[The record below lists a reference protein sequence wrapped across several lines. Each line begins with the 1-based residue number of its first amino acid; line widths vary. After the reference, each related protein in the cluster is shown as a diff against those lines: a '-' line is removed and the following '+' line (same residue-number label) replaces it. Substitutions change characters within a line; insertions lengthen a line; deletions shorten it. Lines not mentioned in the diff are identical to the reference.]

1 MKVLITGASGIIGS
15 ALADRLKYENEVT
28 GTYYKSKPLDRLG
41 IAWERL
47 DIGDQAEVA
56 ALCKKYSPDVVIHC
70 AAVVHRKAG
79 AVGAATYTRV
89 NSAAAENLARAA
101 ALSNP
106 SVHFVFMSS
115 VSVYGDEDLPV
126 PVSEEHPCN
135 PRDDYAISKRRAE
148 IRLERMF
155 TKGDIGSVTILRL
168 ASVYDRGI
176 TFLLDRRVKGPGVFI
191 RYGTGTQRISAL
203 ARPNLVDF
211 VEFIL
216 REPATEGLEVLNVCD
231 ERPYRF
237 DDIIRAFKTGGT
249 YHGRPVISV
258 PLPAV
263 RFASRVGGR
272 ILRRRETW
280 FRSCYNKVS
289 SDMVFSNE
297 RMLKTGFKP
306 VHTLSGKRVARG
318 SHLKY

>member
-1 MKVLITGASGIIGS
+1 MIGS
-15 ALADRLKYENEVT
+15 ALCGRLKSGSEVI
-28 GTYYKSKPLDRLG
+28 G
-41 IAWERL
+41 IYHETLPVDPVGIVWQ
-47 DIGDQAEVA
+47 QADCADMESMTK
-56 ALCKKYSPDVVIHC
+56 LCRVYSPDVVIHC

-89 NSAAAENLARAA
+89 NSAATENLARAA

-115 VSVYGDEDLPV
+115 VSVYGDEGLPV

-203 ARPNLVDF
+203 ARPNLADF

-216 REPATEGLEVLNVCD
+216 REPSTEGFDVLNVCD

-237 DDIIRAFKTGGT
+237 DDIIRAFKTEGT
-249 YHGRPVISV
+249 YRGRPVISV

-263 RFASRVGGR
+263 RFASRLGGKV
-272 ILRRRETW
+272 LRRKEAW
-280 FRSCYNKVS
+280 LRSCYNKVS

-297 RMLKTGFKP
+297 RMLKTGFRP
-306 VHTLSGKRVARG
+306 VHTLNIK
-318 SHLKY
+318 

>member
-1 MKVLITGASGIIGS
+1 MKVLVTGASGIIGS
-15 ALADRLKYENEVT
+15 SLAERIRYENEVI
-28 GTYYKSKPLDRLG
+28 GTYYTGKPLNRLG
-41 IAWERL
+41 IAWEKL
-47 DIGDQAEVA
+47 DVGNQAEVN

-89 NSAAAENLARAA
+89 NSSATENLARAA

-126 PVSEEHPCN
+126 SVSEEHPCN
-135 PRDDYAISKRRAE
+135 PADDYAISKHRAE
-148 IRLERMF
+148 IRLEGMF

-191 RYGTGTQRISAL
+191 RYGKGMQQISAL

-211 VEFIL
+211 VECIL
-216 REPATEGLEVLNVCD
+216 REPVAKGFDVLNICD

-237 DDIIRAFKTGGT
+237 DEIIKAFKTGGDCR
-249 YHGRPVISV
+249 GRPVISV

-263 RFASRVGGR
+263 CFVSRLGGKL
-272 ILRRRETW
+272 LRRREAW

-297 RMLKTGFKP
+297 KMLKTGFRP
-306 VHTLSGKRVARG
+306 VHTLETIFLSGR
-318 SHLKY
+318 

>member
-15 ALADRLKYENEVT
+15 ALANRIKYENEVT
-28 GTYYKSKPLDRLG
+28 GTYHKSKPLDRLG
-41 IAWERL
+41 IAWEEL

-56 ALCKKYSPDVVIHC
+56 VLCERYSPDIVIHC

-79 AVGAATYTRV
+79 AVDSATYMRV
-89 NSAAAENLARAA
+89 NSVATENLARAA

-126 PVSEEHPCN
+126 SVSEEHPCN
-135 PRDDYAISKRRAE
+135 PADDYAISKRLAE
-148 IRLERMF
+148 IKLEEMVA
-155 TKGDIGSVTILRL
+155 KGTIGNVTILRL
-168 ASVYDRGI
+168 ASVYDRDI

-191 RYGTGTQRISAL
+191 RYGTGTQKISAL
-203 ARPNLVDF
+203 ARSNLVDF
-211 VEFIL
+211 VAWIL
-216 REPATEGLEVLNVCD
+216 KVPPAGYAVMNVCD

-237 DDIIRAFKTGGT
+237 DDIIKAFKTGGDCR
-249 YHGRPVISV
+249 GRPVISV

-263 RFASRVGGR
+263 CFASRLGGK
-272 ILRRRETW
+272 ILRRREAW

-297 RMLKTGFKP
+297 RMLKMGFRP
-306 VHTLSGKRVARG
+306 VHTLETIFLSGR
-318 SHLKY
+318 

>member
-15 ALADRLKYENEVT
+15 SLAERIRYENEVI
-28 GTYYKSKPLDRLG
+28 GTYYTGKPLNRLG
-41 IAWERL
+41 IAWEKL
-47 DIGDQAEVA
+47 DVGNQAEVN

-70 AAVVHRKAG
+70 AAVVHRKPG

-89 NSAAAENLARAA
+89 NSSATENLARAA

-135 PRDDYAISKRRAE
+135 PADDYAISKRRAE
-148 IRLERMF
+148 IRLEEMF

-168 ASVYDRGI
+168 ASVYDGKI

-191 RYGTGTQRISAL
+191 RYGKGMQQISAL

-216 REPATEGLEVLNVCD
+216 REPATERFDVLNVCD

-237 DDIIRAFKTGGT
+237 DEIIKAFKTGGACR
-249 YHGRPVISV
+249 GRPVISV
-258 PLPAV
+258 SLAV
-263 RFASRVGGR
+263 ACIASSLGGKL
-272 ILRRRETW
+272 LRRREAW

-297 RMLKTGFKP
+297 RMLKTGFRP
-306 VHTLSGKRVARG
+306 VHTLETVFLLRR
-318 SHLKY
+318 

>member
-15 ALADRLKYENEVT
+15 SLAERIAYENEVT
-28 GTYYKSKPLDRLG
+28 GTYYTGKPLDRLG
-41 IAWERL
+41 IAWEKL
-47 DIGDQAEVA
+47 DVGNQAEVNT
-56 ALCKKYSPDVVIHC
+56 LCKKYSPDVVIHC
-70 AAVVHRKAG
+70 AAVVHRKTG
-79 AVGAATYTRV
+79 AVDAATYKRV
-89 NSAAAENLARAA
+89 NSAATENLARAA

-135 PRDDYAISKRRAE
+135 PRDDYAISKRCAE
-148 IRLERMF
+148 IRLEEMF

-168 ASVYDRGI
+168 ASVYDGKI
-176 TFLLDRRVKGPGVFI
+176 TFLLDRRVKGLGVFI

-216 REPATEGLEVLNVCD
+216 REPVTEGFDVLNVCD

-237 DDIIRAFKTGGT
+237 ENIIRVFKTGGT
-249 YHGRPVISV
+249 YRARPVISV
-258 PLPAV
+258 PLTV
-263 RFASRVGGR
+263 VHCVSRLGGKV
-272 ILRRRETW
+272 LRRREARL
-280 FRSCYNKVS
+280 RSASNKAS
-289 SDMVFSNE
+289 SDMVFGNE
-297 RMLKTGFKP
+297 RMLKTGFRP
-306 VHTLSGKRVARG
+306 VHTLETVFLSEN
-318 SHLKY
+318 